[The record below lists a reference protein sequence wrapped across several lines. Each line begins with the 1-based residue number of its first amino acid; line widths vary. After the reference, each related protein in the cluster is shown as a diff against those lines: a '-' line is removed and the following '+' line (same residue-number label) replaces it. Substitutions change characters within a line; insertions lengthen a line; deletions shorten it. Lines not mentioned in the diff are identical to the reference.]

1 MKRIFCATAR
11 SNIENTSADTLTEK
25 VFYFTLK
32 DIMAMVATLKE
43 ATGQNIKL
51 TTDGTSRIMF
61 VVEDA
66 EGHRITT
73 DEFSSVDEVPC
84 L

>member
-1 MKRIFCATAR
+1 
-11 SNIENTSADTLTEK
+11 
-25 VFYFTLK
+25 
-32 DIMAMVATLKE
+32 MVATLKE
-43 ATGQNIKL
+43 ATGHNIKL